1 MAFWSRNKDTPK
13 TVEQTVNSSPVA
25 VTPSPEAAP
34 AAVAAP
40 AATPAPPVSTAPTP
54 ATGGPA
60 HVTLGSAVTPSLGK
74 MMAVLISSPRHQRMT
89 LAEVYTRFLPPLTLN
104 QFVVAEARP
113 TGQEQTA
120 PVGLILWA
128 EVSDAVQQRLMSDP
142 TQPTVLAASE
152 WRSGPHAWIVDALG
166 PGPVVEAMMKQLL
179 EGPFKGRE
187 VKLRRRPGEGQPFV
201 VESLDVRALGAKA

>member
-1 MAFWSRNKDTPK
+1 MAFWSRKKDEPK
-13 TVEQTVNSSPVA
+13 TAAQTVNSSPA
-25 VTPSPEAAP
+25 
-34 AAVAAP
+34 AAVSARAP
-40 AATPAPPVSTAPTP
+40 EPPASAATPPAAAVQATAASAASPS
-54 ATGGPA
+54 GPA
-60 HVTLGSAVTPSLGK
+60 HVTLGSSVTPALGK

-104 QFVVAEARP
+104 QYVVAEARP
-113 TGQEQTA
+113 AGQEQTA

-152 WRSGPHAWIVDALG
+152 WRGGPHAWIVDALG
-166 PGPVVEAMMKQLL
+166 PGPVVEAMIKQLL

-187 VKLRRRPGEGQPFV
+187 VKLRRRQGEGQPFV
-201 VESLDVRALGAKA
+201 VESLGARTLGAKV

>member
-1 MAFWSRNKDTPK
+1 MAFWSRKKDTPK
-13 TVEQTVNSSPVA
+13 TVEETVNSSPVV
-25 VTPSPEAAP
+25 VTSSPEAAP
-34 AAVAAP
+34 AAAAAP
-40 AATPAPPVSTAPTP
+40 AATPAAASTAPTP
-54 ATGGPA
+54 VAGGPA

-113 TGQEQTA
+113 AGQEQTA
-120 PVGLILWA
+120 PVGLVLWA

-142 TQPTVLAASE
+142 TQPTLLAANE
-152 WRSGPHAWIVDALG
+152 WRSGPNTWIVDALG

-187 VKLRRRPGEGQPFV
+187 VKLRRRQGEGQPFV
-201 VESLDVRALGAKA
+201 VESLDPRALGAKV